1 MTDSEKKDKVE
12 QILRGVKNIN
22 NLLEKKED
30 KIFLD
35 RLALSMY
42 MKELESYSIDMKLL
56 GLSVYE
62 VQ

>member
-12 QILRGVKNIN
+12 QILRCVKNIN
-22 NLLEKKED
+22 NLLEKKEN